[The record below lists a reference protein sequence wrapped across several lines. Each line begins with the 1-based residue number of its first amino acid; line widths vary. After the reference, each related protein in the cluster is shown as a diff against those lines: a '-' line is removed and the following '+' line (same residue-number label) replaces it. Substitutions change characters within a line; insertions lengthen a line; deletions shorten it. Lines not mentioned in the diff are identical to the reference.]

1 MNKQNEMMDF
11 VWLLNAADNS
21 AFETKG
27 LYLEFL
33 RRKQDFQQVRQ
44 SFPLNTSQSD
54 YLEQEIRRN
63 LENLE
68 DLQARI
74 QEVIGA
80 LRPSERKRV
89 SND

>member
-1 MNKQNEMMDF
+1 MNQQNEMMDF

-21 AFETKG
+21 ALETKG

-33 RRKQDFQQVRQ
+33 RHKQDFQQVRQ
-44 SFPLNTSQSD
+44 SFPQNTSQSD
-54 YLEQEIRRN
+54 YLEQEIRLN

-74 QEVIGA
+74 QEVIGT
-80 LRPSERKRV
+80 LRSSERERI
-89 SND
+89 NDD

>member
-33 RRKQDFQQVRQ
+33 RQQDDFQQIKRDI
-44 SFPLNTSQSD
+44 SANTPQSD

-74 QEVIGA
+74 QEVIGV
-80 LRPSERKRV
+80 LRSSERELA
-89 SND
+89 SNE

>member
-1 MNKQNEMMDF
+1 MEKQNEMMDI

-21 AFETKG
+21 AFEAKG

-33 RRKQDFQQVRQ
+33 RRQEDFQQVKQ
-44 SFPLNTSQSD
+44 SFSAHTPQHD

-68 DLQARI
+68 NLQKTI
-74 QEVIGA
+74 QEVIGV
-80 LRPSERKRV
+80 LRLAEME
-89 SND
+89 